1 MGNTTCSAPIP
12 SPSSQVG
19 RRKTAQAAL
28 TSGRSAHGNSTGASG
43 RKTAPPSPHK
53 PAPGARKQHRRQ
65 RPEDGTAQPPQA
77 GARRTETAPA
87 PAAGRRHRPAPTSRR
102 AAHGNSTGASGRKTA
117 PPSPHKP
124 ARGARKQHRRQRP
137 EDGTAQPP
145 QAGARRTE
153 TAPAPAAG
161 RRHRPAPASRRPAH
175 GNSTGAGGRKTAPP
189 SPRKPAPG
197 AREQHR
203 TRCPA
208 GVIHA
213 GRASTRC
220 GLRPPRLLLDGDRGA
235 GALEGRLGLVSGLLV
250 GPLEDRLRSAVHQV
264 LGLLE
269 AEAGQRP
276 DLLDDLDLLVA
287 RRLQDD
293 VELVL
298 LLDLGR
304 RGGAT
309 AGRRGHGSD
318 RCRSLH
324 VEGLLE
330 LLHKV
335 RQLQEGHLLERVEQI
350 AGAQLRHDGQS
361 SVESSVVACGSSAAA
376 SASVPAASAPFGI
389 EFSVSDGAGAPS
401 PDVRLASSA
410 AASLAICVGSAA
422 IVATAFAIDAF
433 MAPASI
439 ASRASR
445 DSRSARRSISAGLI
459 DLPSMTPPLISS
471 AGLFL
476 AKSRSPLAASTTS
489 PLTNAIAD
497 GPVSRLPSWSATPAS
512 AAAIFVRVFLT
523 TANVAWSPSER
534 RSSASCATVS
544 PR

>member
-19 RRKTAQAAL
+19 RRKTA
-28 TSGRSAHGNSTGASG
+28 
-43 RKTAPPSPHK
+43 PPSTHK

-65 RPEDGTAQPPQA
+65 RPEDGTAQHPQA
-77 GARRTETAPA
+77 GARRTETGPL
-87 PAAGRRHRPAPTSRR
+87 
-102 AAHGNSTGASGRKTA
+102 TG
-117 PPSPHKP
+117 
-124 ARGARKQHRRQRP
+124 
-137 EDGTAQPP
+137 
-145 QAGARRTE
+145 
-153 TAPAPAAG
+153 
-161 RRHRPAPASRRPAH
+161 
-175 GNSTGAGGRKTAPP
+175 
-189 SPRKPAPG
+189 
-197 AREQHR
+197 
-203 TRCPA
+203 CPA

-213 GRASTRC
+213 GRASIRC

-304 RGGAT
+304 RRGAT
-309 AGRRGHGSD
+309 AGRRGHGRD
-318 RCRSLH
+318 RCRGLH

-361 SVESSVVACGSSAAA
+361 SVESSVVACGSSACASAPAA
-376 SASVPAASAPFGI
+376 SASFCV

-401 PDVRLASSA
+401 SDVRLASSA

-439 ASRASR
+439 ASRTSR
-445 DSRSARRSISAGLI
+445 DSRSASRSISAGLI

-497 GPVSRLPSWSATPAS
+497 GPVSRLPSWPATPAS
-512 AAAIFVRVFLT
+512 VAAIFVRVFLT

-534 RSSASCATVS
+534 RSSAICATVS